1 MPIYQVQFICE
12 WCGETHPML
21 GVFNL
26 DDGPAVKASVC
37 DAYRGRDLPPAIE
50 KLNRRKIT
58 CPTTGRETRQ
68 ANDNEIF
75 LVRIAG

>member
-1 MPIYQVQFICE
+1 MAIYQAQYICDE
-12 WCGETHPML
+12 CGQTHAIPGL
-21 GVFNL
+21 YNL
-26 DDGPAVKASVC
+26 DDGPLTKASIC

-50 KLNRRKIT
+50 RLHRKKIT
-58 CPTTGRETRQ
+58 CPITGQETRQ